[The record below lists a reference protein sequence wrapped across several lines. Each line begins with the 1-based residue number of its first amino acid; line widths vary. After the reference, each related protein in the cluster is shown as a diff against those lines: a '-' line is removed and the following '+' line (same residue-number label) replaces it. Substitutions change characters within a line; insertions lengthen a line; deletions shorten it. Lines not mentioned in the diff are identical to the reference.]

1 MFSFPEDPG
10 IKSHQVSLPCQRS
23 FFALILILVSFASCS
38 RDNREGS
45 DRGGASSAAN
55 GEGAVVPGTEGTLPE
70 YDPGGGGWETERWS
84 ADISAQLKD
93 VCKLLLKDGDWQ
105 SAVGKICAAQF
116 TGARMTLK
124 ERPVSA
130 VRKDAV
136 SIDQPGDVIEFP
148 LFSQVIAATV
158 KRAGL
163 VQGLQRAKTKVVG
176 ITMEPDARLSCEI
189 LFHLAGKEGQQT
201 RDLVGQWRSLWVI
214 ESGAP
219 RLLSIEGEGNLT
231 RSSMGGFSDVT
242 EAVLGSTPF
251 FSDQFYR
258 GQDHWTGQIE
268 MLTGI
273 DIGGWQGLAAADV
286 NGDGRDDIYV
296 AQPGGLP
303 NRLYVAQPDGS
314 FADRSAAAG
323 VDFLDSSHGNLM
335 VDLDNDGDQDLI
347 VGLSDGIV
355 LMENDGNGNFRVR
368 QAKILPAAI
377 PYSIVAADHDRDGDL
392 DFFVCCYNRRAGV
405 NRHHVFA
412 RPVPYHDANNGGR
425 NAMFRNE
432 GSWRFSNVTKRLGMD
447 VNNRRFS
454 YAACWEDYDN
464 DGDIDLYVANDFGRN
479 NLYKNVT
486 GSDGVTRF
494 EDVAEVA
501 GVVDIA
507 PGMSACWGDCNN
519 DGKPDLY
526 VGNMFS
532 AAGHRVSAQGRFHEG
547 ADAQVREKFRR
558 HARGNSLFMNSGG
571 GSFTDASIQAGV
583 SIGRWAWASKFAD
596 LDGDGWQD
604 IVVANGFITQK
615 DSGDL

>member
-1 MFSFPEDPG
+1 MSG
-10 IKSHQVSLPCQRS
+10 
-23 FFALILILVSFASCS
+23 
-38 RDNREGS
+38 RD
-45 DRGGASSAAN
+45 GAPSTAN
-55 GEGAVVPGTEGTLPE
+55 DQGAVVPGMGGSLPQ
-70 YDPGGGGWETERWS
+70 YDPGSDGWKTEQWS
-84 ADISAQLKD
+84 ADISAQLED
-93 VCKLLLKDGDWQ
+93 MFRLLLEGGDWETAAR
-105 SAVGKICAAQF
+105 SICAADF
-116 TGARMTLK
+116 KGARMTLN
-124 ERPVSA
+124 ERAVSA
-130 VRKDAV
+130 LSKEPGP
-136 SIDQPGDVIEFP
+136 IDQPGELIE
-148 LFSQVIAATV
+148 LAVFSQAIAATIDRV
-158 KRAGL
+158 GL
-163 VQGLQRAKTKVVG
+163 AQGMQRAKAKVVG
-176 ITMEPDARLSCEI
+176 IGINNDGRISCEI
-189 LFHLAGKEGQQT
+189 LFHLAGKQGNKV
-201 RDLVGQWRSLWVI
+201 RDLVGQWQSLWVLQ
-214 ESGAP
+214 SGAP
-219 RLLSIEGEGNLT
+219 RLLSIEGEAHLT
-231 RSSMGGFSDVT
+231 RSSMGRFSDVT
-242 EAVLGSTPF
+242 DAALGSTPL

-303 NRLYVAQPDGS
+303 NRLYVAQPDGR
-314 FADRSAAAG
+314 FTDQSAAAG

-355 LMENDGNGNFRVR
+355 LMENDGSGNFLVR

-377 PYSIVAADHDRDGDL
+377 PYSIAAADHDRDGDL

-425 NAMFRNE
+425 NAMFRND
-432 GSWRFSNVTKRLGMD
+432 GSWRFTNVTQRAGLD

-464 DGDIDLYVANDFGRN
+464 DGDPDLYVANDFGSN
-479 NLYKNVT
+479 NLYENVT
-486 GSDGVTRF
+486 GPDGIPRF

-507 PGMSACWGDCNN
+507 PGMSACWGDYNN
-519 DGKPDLY
+519 DGNPDLY

-532 AAGHRVSAQGRFHEG
+532 AAGHRVSSQGRFHEG
-547 ADAQVREKFRR
+547 ADPLIREKFRR
-558 HARGNSLFMNSGG
+558 HARGNSLFTNNGG
-571 GSFTDASIQAGV
+571 GSFTDTSSRAGV

-596 LDGDGWQD
+596 LDGDGWED
-604 IVVANGFITQK
+604 IVVANGFVTQQ